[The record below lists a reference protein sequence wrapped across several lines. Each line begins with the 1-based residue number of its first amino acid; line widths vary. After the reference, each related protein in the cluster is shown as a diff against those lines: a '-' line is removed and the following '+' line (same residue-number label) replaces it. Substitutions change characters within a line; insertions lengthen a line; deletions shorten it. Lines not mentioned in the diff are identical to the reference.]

1 MDQMPDWS
9 HTLHTSGTPT
19 CTALAREF
27 TCTHLLAHGLR
38 HLVDDVSLVVSELVT
53 NAVTHAQTPLTVV
66 LRREGGAVTLT
77 VTDLSPVIPC
87 MVASD
92 GMALGGRGLVIV
104 DALSRGWGVTP
115 GSNGTKTVWASFVA
129 DRVEASP

>member
-9 HTLHTSGTPT
+9 HTLHASGTPA

-27 TCTHLLAHGLR
+27 TCTHLLAHGLS
-38 HLVDDVSLVVSELVT
+38 HLVDDVRLVVSELVT

-66 LRREGGAVTLT
+66 LRREGPEVTLT
-77 VTDLSPVIPC
+77 VTDLSPVVPS
-87 MVASD
+87 MGTAD

-104 DALSRGWGVTP
+104 DALSRGWGVTR
-115 GSNGTKTVWASFVA
+115 GSDGTKTVWASFVV